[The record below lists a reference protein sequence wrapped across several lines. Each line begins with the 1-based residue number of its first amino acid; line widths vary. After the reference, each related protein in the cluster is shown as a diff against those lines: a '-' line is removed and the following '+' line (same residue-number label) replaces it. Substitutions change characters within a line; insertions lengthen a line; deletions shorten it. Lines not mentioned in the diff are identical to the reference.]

1 MNENGPNIL
10 SVFLLNA
17 AIRRRCRTEL
27 TFVSILSSIPS
38 FSLFHFRKLRDWEKW
53 YTYIRQHNSSDFQ
66 QWQWRGGRGRG
77 GGVLTSLVR
86 FYHVKNI
93 PNPFCPL
100 IDTFKIL
107 LWYIFPFKMHP
118 FFQTFIHDLFKSRQ
132 TSKTLGSKETR
143 FSLHLRASPRAVSV
157 TIFTISIFEVLYR
170 LPFAK

>member
-1 MNENGPNIL
+1 MSHGANFCFYSKFN
-10 SVFLLNA
+10 SV
-17 AIRRRCRTEL
+17 
-27 TFVSILSSIPS
+27 PS
-38 FSLFHFRKLRDWEKW
+38 FTFASYVTEKNDIPI
-53 YTYIRQHNSSDFQ
+53 YDNTTVAIFNR
-66 QWQWRGGRGRG
+66 
-77 GGVLTSLVR
+77 
-86 FYHVKNI
+86 HVKNI

-143 FSLHLRASPRAVSV
+143 FSLHLRASLRAVSV